1 MKHIID
7 CQAARGLAALAWL
20 GCALPLAAADAP
32 VRYQAL
38 PTNTLVRIQG
48 TSTAHDWEMKGAIIG
63 GFVEFDAGVQ
73 FDTAQAAIAGL
84 KEGKLSATAHANIP
98 IRSIHSEADHLP
110 DVMDNLMQEAMKE
123 PQFKRIEYR
132 VSELKLKEPHAP
144 GQPFEFDAKGE
155 LTIAGVT
162 NKVAF
167 PVAIQPVGKEQI
179 KISGAAPVKM
189 SDYGIKPPAPNFGLG
204 LMRCGDDVKVIFDW
218 TLVRKNP

>member
-132 VSELKLKEPHAP
+132 VSELKRQPAFTQLRPPSKE
-144 GQPFEFDAKGE
+144 G
-155 LTIAGVT
+155 
-162 NKVAF
+162 
-167 PVAIQPVGKEQI
+167 
-179 KISGAAPVKM
+179 
-189 SDYGIKPPAPNFGLG
+189 
-204 LMRCGDDVKVIFDW
+204 
-218 TLVRKNP
+218 